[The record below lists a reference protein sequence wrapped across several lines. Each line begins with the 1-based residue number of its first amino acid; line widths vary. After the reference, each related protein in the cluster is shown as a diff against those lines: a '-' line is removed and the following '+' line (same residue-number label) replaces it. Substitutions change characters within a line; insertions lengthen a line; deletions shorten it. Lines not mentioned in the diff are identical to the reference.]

1 MRKVEVQYTPNI
13 ESIIE
18 DHVRRGV
25 PLEVTHTHTVSLA
38 DVKKDMEE
46 WKPSAWKEFSNLTE
60 KKHAFTVKKRK
71 DLPPGCRIVPCK
83 GVYTVKPDSEDL
95 FRRKTRFVGC
105 GNHISDNTPDFDL
118 FAAGLDATSLR
129 TMLAFDSGR
138 NWRTGVT
145 DIRPAF
151 VLAKWL
157 GQPVALEPP
166 GIAYE
171 LGIAQPGD
179 MWFVEQA
186 IYGLRVSPATG
197 MRCSRVRGG
206 LQRSRANK
214 LTCGYS
220 R

>member
-1 MRKVEVQYTPNI
+1 M
-13 ESIIE
+13 
-18 DHVRRGV
+18 
-25 PLEVTHTHTVSLA
+25 
-38 DVKKDMEE
+38 
-46 WKPSAWKEFSNLTE
+46 
-60 KKHAFTVKKRK
+60 
-71 DLPPGCRIVPCK
+71 
-83 GVYTVKPDSEDL
+83 
-95 FRRKTRFVGC
+95 GC

-145 DIRPAF
+145 DIRPAL

-186 IYGLRVSPATG
+186 IYGLRVSPALWSSYRDEVLKGARWTA
-197 MRCSRVRGG
+197 RDRG
-206 LQRSRANK
+206 RTS
-214 LTCGYS
+214 
-220 R
+220 